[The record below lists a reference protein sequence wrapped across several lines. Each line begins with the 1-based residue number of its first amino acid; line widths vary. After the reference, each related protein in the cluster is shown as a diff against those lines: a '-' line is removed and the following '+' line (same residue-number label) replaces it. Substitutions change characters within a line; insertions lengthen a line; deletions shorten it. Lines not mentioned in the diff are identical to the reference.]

1 MSWNELHATL
11 LSAALEQLLRRGEN
25 GAVAFIRCLPHGVVK
40 AAAGDAH
47 FAPQG
52 WKVYRVAD
60 AADLA
65 CQTITADQAVELR
78 EEKGPAMLLLVDTE
92 RAGAGMD
99 GVYSAAREIGEKEL
113 FDQALRIAYQ
123 ELEKRV
129 SPECRREA
137 EEVIKKAR
145 GWRGQKALAPWVMF
159 DFLVQV
165 MIQRRYLGEL
175 IYLVGLWP
183 VAEDGGRPL
192 HDFLHISQA
201 LVDELLRAGQQ
212 SDVNERLKMI
222 GIEATPEQL
231 AALQQFL
238 HKSGS
243 KPLLEALATL
253 DENYP
258 SLRINELKLID
269 RGTEVHSLELV
280 PWRNPRGQ
288 ILKWSGLTEDPDVPD
303 GLPVLMIPPE
313 GSEQSVGPLEVRW
326 RVKPSLEKDQV
337 RYRVTICT
345 DLGDE
350 LAVREIS
357 HTGPREQKCRF
368 RADELGLENDTV
380 VTAHVK
386 VEVIDQS
393 DKHDESE
400 PFEIRFGE
408 PADRGPS
415 QAGKRVRAFSEGVIS
430 LQEEEDVLNFLQE
443 RQGGLTS
450 RDGSVTLRLPGSK
463 PTLYRVPYPAL
474 IYQTD
479 QTWKDQEMPLGR
491 WRLKIRGDG
500 IWVERPEFVPFTLPE
515 AASDD
520 LRVLWERTVKASRE
534 LARHFAQFGGV
545 GTIYHHEGKFFDTV
559 VKEYLLAWERLL
571 SHPEADPQWAITQT
585 VEVQTLTGKLVGLIV
600 LPGHPLRVAWHAA
613 YDNLAFHTKFAEEV
627 SAKSVV
633 DELKLL
639 DGAMFPAFLPGLEA
653 ASTFVFADTLGFHAV
668 AMVSDHV
675 KEPKAAV
682 ALLAQALDNGKN
694 TESAPTVG
702 QQSAEIIGEEILK
715 YLESHDAAQLLRLHA
730 LQAGDGRT
738 IAKALKRV
746 FDRSQRKDNNGEIA
760 EQDEP
765 ESSLRFVMELYPSES
780 QRALAGAFL
789 SRTRETRRKGA
800 GTLSAEDRWMLESVS
815 LPGQLVRPRL
825 RWARKE
831 GRPAT
836 PAHLAIAFDVFE
848 SKVKTESDVESRP
861 ITAYS
866 LMNFFVRQFKSRP
879 FPHWISSVPDFS
891 GGQKHPA
898 DRLLTDR
905 LLNLLKAMHSCAARH
920 LGSSNEHVV
929 LQTEVS
935 PEHDENLRQLHKQC
949 DWVITLDRHAGIE
962 YFDSPRDNPLIYDAY
977 IIDCVP
983 EREDLGCLQM
993 ITSTSNLLE
1002 VRRLLDEVLSLMGL
1016 SSSRR
1021 NAEFLLKNLKAL
1033 SGRLAIRLTG
1043 HKPPAAELVALALSY
1058 NYCRVALP
1066 NDKCWLSLR
1075 NGFFVPVDDVSDL
1088 LPPLRNN
1095 LTQEE
1100 GYGQT
1105 QEGGEDH
1112 STRGRPGSRPDLIY
1126 ISYIPRK
1133 GLSFQFVEVKYRRD
1147 LASVRRVE
1155 LLDQVQKQV
1164 TCLRDRWADYYGRE
1178 EHAPVLALRRAKLA
1192 RVLRFYA
1199 DKARRHAD
1207 DAEGAG
1213 LSEDA
1218 YRELLVQIDRM
1229 VERASEYNI
1238 NVEDVS
1244 HRGWIFCP
1252 EFQRGEP
1259 EHLVSADAVEIYVF
1273 GPARLPDVSVP
1284 LGDVRTNEGPS
1295 KTLTEEKP
1303 SPNGTQSDQGAP
1315 SPTSVGP
1322 TGGSKKSVPTD
1333 VKVILGRRRGTEEE
1347 VAWHPTIRS
1356 NPHMMIVGLPGMG
1369 KTNVLV
1375 NICAQLHRQGIT
1387 PIIFSYHADLEERLE
1402 SIGCRLHMVDYD
1414 RLGINPL
1421 NVLNRDNPKAYLDVA
1436 GAVRDIFLAI
1446 FPDLGDVQGGDIR
1459 EAIVK
1464 SYEEKGWK
1472 SEDPSAQPEVP
1483 SFGRFFE
1490 ILQKTRK
1497 PGQGFENLLGRLK
1510 ELSDY
1515 KFFDTGTSMIDIW
1528 TADQPIAV
1536 RLHRTQNDTLQ
1547 RAMAMLI
1554 FYDLYKGMFR
1564 RGTQDRITHVVVFDE
1579 AHRASRLRLLPTMAK
1594 ECRKY
1599 GISLVV
1605 ASQEA
1610 RDFDT
1615 SLFSAI
1621 ANYLVLRVNA
1631 QDAKALAHN
1640 TSTSDQEKQ
1649 LIDKMKQLPKYHA
1662 IYMAEGSPR
1671 PVDMVLDEAKPS
1683 TSSQL

>member
-1 MSWNELHATL
+1 MTWNELHATL
-11 LSAALEQLLRRGEN
+11 LSAALDQLLGYGED
-25 GAVAFIRCLPHGVVK
+25 GAVAFIRCLPPAVVE

-47 FAPQG
+47 FAPRA
-52 WKVYRVAD
+52 WRVYRVAD
-60 AADLA
+60 SGDSGRR
-65 CQTITADQAVELR
+65 TITADQAVELR
-78 EEKGPAMLLLVDTE
+78 ENKGPAMLLLVDTE

-113 FDQALRIAYQ
+113 FEKALLVAYQ
-123 ELEKRV
+123 ELEKRF
-129 SPECRREA
+129 SPECRIEA
-137 EEVIKKAR
+137 EAVIKKAR
-145 GWRGQKALAPWVMF
+145 GWRGQKALAPWVLF
-159 DFLVQV
+159 DFLVQM

-183 VAEDGGRPL
+183 VAEDGERPL
-192 HDFLHISQA
+192 RDLLHVSQA
-201 LVDELLRAGQQ
+201 LVDELLRGGQQ
-212 SDVNERLKMI
+212 SEVNERLKII
-222 GIEATPEQL
+222 GIDATESQL
-231 AALQQFL
+231 ADLQRFL
-238 HKSGS
+238 RESAS
-243 KPLLEALATL
+243 KPLLEALTAL
-253 DENYP
+253 HEKYP
-258 SLRINELKLID
+258 SLRMNKLKLFD
-269 RGTEVHSLELV
+269 RGTEVHSLELLS
-280 PWRNPRGQ
+280 WRGAKGQ
-288 ILKWSGLTEDPDVPD
+288 ILKWSGLTEIPDAPD
-303 GLPVLMIPPE
+303 SLPVLMLPPE
-313 GSEQSVGPLEVRW
+313 GSEQSASTLEVRW

-337 RYRVTICT
+337 RYRVTIAT

-357 HTGPREQKCRF
+357 HTGRKDQKCRF
-368 RADELGLENDTV
+368 RSDELGLEPDTV
-380 VTAHVK
+380 VTAHVE
-386 VEVIDQS
+386 VEVIDQP
-393 DKHDESE
+393 DKRERSE
-400 PFEIRFGE
+400 DFEIRFGE
-408 PADRGPS
+408 PEDRATS
-415 QAGKRVRAFSEGVIS
+415 QSGKNVRTFSEGLIF
-430 LQEEEDVLNFLQE
+430 LREEGDLLNFLQE
-443 RQGGLTS
+443 RQGGST
-450 RDGSVTLRLPGSK
+450 RHEGFVTLCLPDSK
-463 PTLYRVPYPAL
+463 RTRYRVPYPAL

-479 QTWKDQEMPLGR
+479 QTWKDQESPLGR
-491 WRLKIRGDG
+491 WRLKTRADG
-500 IWVERPEFVPFTLPE
+500 IWVDGPEFVPFVLPE
-515 AASDD
+515 LASDD
-520 LRVLWERTVKASRE
+520 LRGLWERTAKASRD

-545 GTIYHHEGKFFDTV
+545 GTIYHREGKFFDAV

-571 SHPEADPQWAITQT
+571 SHAETDPQWALTQT

-613 YDNLAFHTKFAEEV
+613 YDNLAFDTKFAEGL
-627 SAKSVV
+627 SAKKVL

-639 DGAMFPAFLPGLEA
+639 DGAMFPAFLPGVERGA
-653 ASTFVFADTLGFHAV
+653 TFVFADTLGFHAV
-668 AMVSDHV
+668 AMVSDQV

-694 TESAPTVG
+694 TESAPTIG

-715 YLESHDAAQLLRLHA
+715 YLESHDTANLLRLHA

-746 FDRSQRKDNNGEIA
+746 LDQSLSETSNGEM
-760 EQDEP
+760 EDREENENP
-765 ESSLRFVMELYPSES
+765 LRFVMELYPSES
-780 QRALAGAFL
+780 QRAVAGSFL
-789 SRTRETRRKGA
+789 SRTREMRRKGA
-800 GTLSAEDRWMLESVS
+800 GGLRTEDCWMLESVS

-831 GRPAT
+831 GCPRT
-836 PAHLAIAFDVFE
+836 PAHLAIAFDIFE
-848 SKVKTESDVESRP
+848 SKAKTESHGTSQP
-861 ITAYS
+861 ITAYG
-866 LMNFFVRQFKSRP
+866 LMNFFIRQFRSQP

-898 DRLLTDR
+898 DRMLTDR

-920 LGSSNEHVV
+920 MGSSNEYVV

-935 PEHDENLRQLHKQC
+935 PEHEENLRQLHKQC

-1043 HKPPAAELVALALSY
+1043 HKPPAEELVALALSY
-1058 NYCRVALP
+1058 HYCRLAP
-1066 NDKCWLSLR
+1066 PDDECWLSLR

-1088 LPPLRNN
+1088 LPPLQSNR
-1095 LTQEE
+1095 TQDE
-1100 GYGQT
+1100 GYAQS
-1105 QEGGEDH
+1105 QERSED
-1112 STRGRPGSRPDLIY
+1112 SSARARPASRPDLIY
-1126 ISYIPRK
+1126 VSYIPRK

-1147 LASVRRVE
+1147 LSGVRRVE
-1155 LLDQVQKQV
+1155 LLDQVQRQV
-1164 TCLRDRWADYYGRE
+1164 TCLRDRWAEYYSRE
-1178 EHAPVLALRRAKLA
+1178 EHPTGLALRRAKLA

-1207 DAEGAG
+1207 DAAGVG

-1218 YRELLVQIDRM
+1218 YRELLGQINRM

-1252 EFQRGEP
+1252 EFQRAEP
-1259 EHLVSADAVEIYVF
+1259 EHLDSEDNVEIYVF
-1273 GPARLPDVSVP
+1273 GPAILPDVSAR
-1284 LGDVRTNEGPS
+1284 LGNIRTTEGPL
-1295 KTLTEEKP
+1295 KTLLEEKT
-1303 SPNGTQSDQGAP
+1303 SPHETQSDNEAP
-1315 SPTSVGP
+1315 SLASVGVIR
-1322 TGGSKKSVPTD
+1322 GSRGSASAD
-1333 VKVILGRRRGTEEE
+1333 VKVILGKRRATEEQ
-1347 VAWHPTIRS
+1347 VVWRPTIRS

-1387 PIIFSYHADLEERLE
+1387 PIIFSYHPDLEQRLQ
-1402 SIGCRLHMVDYD
+1402 SIGCSMYMVDYD

-1421 NVLNRDNPKAYLDVA
+1421 NVLNRENPKAYLDVA

-1446 FPDLGDVQGGDIR
+1446 FPDLGDVQGGAIR
-1459 EAIVK
+1459 EAIVE

-1472 SEDPSAQPEVP
+1472 SEDSSAQPEVP

-1490 ILQKTRK
+1490 ILQKKRQSR
-1497 PGQGFENLLGRLK
+1497 QGFENLLGRLK

-1515 KFFDTGTSMIDIW
+1515 KFFDTGTSMFDVW
-1528 TADQPIAV
+1528 TADRPIAV

-1564 RGTQDRITHVVVFDE
+1564 RGTQDRITHAVVFDE
-1579 AHRASRLRLLPTMAK
+1579 AHRASKLRLLPTMAK

-1631 QDAKALAHN
+1631 QDAKALARN
-1640 TSTSDQEKQ
+1640 TSTSNQEKQ
-1649 LIDKMKQLPKYHA
+1649 LIDKMKQLPRYNA
-1662 IYMAEGSPR
+1662 IYIAEGLPR
-1671 PVDMVLDEAKPS
+1671 PVDIILDEAKPE
-1683 TSSQL
+1683 